1 MYVCI
6 RKWGRKGVLIRG
18 QALVCHHGLGG
29 GCFFEGAYYWSLE
42 SIWLSFFEL
51 FLLTARRQATTKTP
65 KTSPIISLPTDN
77 SRPNFPL
84 TERQQL
90 QYLLEVTAR
99 EAKQDFET
107 GSNSS
112 DELPILY
119 NRTNAKKD
127 VSKEN
132 QIETRIRKRNARG
145 ETALHVAAIRGDLED
160 VVALI
165 KAGALVNAK
174 DNAGEIL
181 TAELVNWVQ
190 KLHAQLS
197 NGKSFAKIDSIVIP
211 QKSANFQLFLFYSL
225 K

>member
-1 MYVCI
+1 M
-6 RKWGRKGVLIRG
+6 
-18 QALVCHHGLGG
+18 
-29 GCFFEGAYYWSLE
+29 
-42 SIWLSFFEL
+42 
-51 FLLTARRQATTKTP
+51 
-65 KTSPIISLPTDN
+65 
-77 SRPNFPL
+77 
-84 TERQQL
+84 

-132 QIETRIRKRNARG
+132 QIETRIRKRNVRG

-181 TAELVNWVQ
+181 TAELVN
-190 KLHAQLS
+190 
-197 NGKSFAKIDSIVIP
+197 
-211 QKSANFQLFLFYSL
+211 
-225 K
+225 

>member
-1 MYVCI
+1 M
-6 RKWGRKGVLIRG
+6 
-18 QALVCHHGLGG
+18 
-29 GCFFEGAYYWSLE
+29 
-42 SIWLSFFEL
+42 
-51 FLLTARRQATTKTP
+51 LTARRQATTKTP
-65 KTSPIISLPTDN
+65 KTSPIISLPTDS

-119 NRTNAKKD
+119 NLYNRTNAKKD

-132 QIETRIRKRNARG
+132 QIETRIRKRNVRG

-160 VVALI
+160 VVTLI

-181 TAELVNWVQ
+181 TAELVN
-190 KLHAQLS
+190 
-197 NGKSFAKIDSIVIP
+197 
-211 QKSANFQLFLFYSL
+211 
-225 K
+225 

>member
-1 MYVCI
+1 M
-6 RKWGRKGVLIRG
+6 
-18 QALVCHHGLGG
+18 
-29 GCFFEGAYYWSLE
+29 
-42 SIWLSFFEL
+42 
-51 FLLTARRQATTKTP
+51 
-65 KTSPIISLPTDN
+65 
-77 SRPNFPL
+77 

-181 TAELVNWVQ
+181 TAELVN
-190 KLHAQLS
+190 
-197 NGKSFAKIDSIVIP
+197 
-211 QKSANFQLFLFYSL
+211 
-225 K
+225 

>member
-1 MYVCI
+1 M
-6 RKWGRKGVLIRG
+6 KFGK
-18 QALVCHHGLGG
+18 H
-29 GCFFEGAYYWSLE
+29 
-42 SIWLSFFEL
+42 FEL

-65 KTSPIISLPTDN
+65 KTSPTISLPTES

-132 QIETRIRKRNARG
+132 QIETRIRKRNVRG

-181 TAELVNWVQ
+181 TAELVN
-190 KLHAQLS
+190 
-197 NGKSFAKIDSIVIP
+197 
-211 QKSANFQLFLFYSL
+211 
-225 K
+225 